1 MNTFIF
7 KVNINSEYNL
17 DEQTMTRNN
26 LSNSITKLSAS
37 TALVYGY

>member
-17 DEQTMTRNN
+17 DERTMTRNN
-26 LSNSITKLSAS
+26 LSKLSAS
-37 TALVYGY
+37 TALVYGF